1 MSLSSHIF
9 TTNAFDYVLAV
20 SRPKTQRP
28 EPLPWPDLGAGQAD
42 RLRRTRAQRGYS
54 LRHLAAM
61 SGVSPQTIRAIEA
74 GGKGASRSDVLAAL
88 ADALGVSRGWLAYG
102 G

>member
-1 MSLSSHIF
+1 MSP
-9 TTNAFDYVLAV
+9 VP
-20 SRPKTQRP
+20 RPKLERP
-28 EPLPWPDLGAGQAD
+28 ESLPWPDLGAAQAD
-42 RLRRTRAQRGYS
+42 RLRRTRTQRQYS
-54 LRHLAAM
+54 LRHLAAL

>member
-1 MSLSSHIF
+1 VNLSSHIC
-9 TTNAFDYVLAV
+9 TPNIFDYVLAV
-20 SRPKTQRP
+20 PRPKVQRP
-28 EPLPWPDLGAGQAD
+28 DALPWPDLGASQAD
-42 RLRRTRAQRGYS
+42 RLKRTRAQRAYS

-61 SGVSPQTIRAIEA
+61 SGVSPQTIRAIET

>member
-1 MSLSSHIF
+1 MNLGHSTCLPNTSGYS
-9 TTNAFDYVLAV
+9 AAV
-20 SRPKTQRP
+20 PRPKLERP
-28 EPLPWPDLGAGQAD
+28 EALPWPDLGANQAD
-42 RLRRTRAQRGYS
+42 RLRRTRAQRGFS
-54 LRHLAAM
+54 LRHLSAL